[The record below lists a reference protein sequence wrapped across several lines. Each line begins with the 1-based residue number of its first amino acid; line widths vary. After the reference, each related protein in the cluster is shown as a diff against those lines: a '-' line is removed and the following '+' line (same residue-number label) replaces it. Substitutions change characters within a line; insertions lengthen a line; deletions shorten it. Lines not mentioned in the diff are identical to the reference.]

1 MRIHF
6 NYLCPN
12 CGYECTIFDYYEH
25 ETVEDCNC
33 EIDEYGYGIKMELQN
48 PPSTRAF
55 WSVNIDFAIG
65 NRTEPTEDELEQIA
79 NFIKDGY
86 LSGEFEGEEFVSN
99 D

>member
-1 MRIHF
+1 
-6 NYLCPN
+6 
-12 CGYECTIFDYYEH
+12 
-25 ETVEDCNC
+25 
-33 EIDEYGYGIKMELQN
+33 MELQN